1 MRKAITIFI
10 ALLSLNAQSDLNI
23 FGYFQT
29 SAFFIDETT
38 SIPALPPAFYSPDNS
53 RNEFKMQQLNIFFQK
68 DLGSSFSMWI
78 NLEFVNDFST
88 NKFWG
93 TFQVEEAWVNYEHND
108 LINFKMG
115 LFIPSFNRFNEIK
128 NRMPLIPYIYRPI
141 IYEIMFKDVV
151 VSHRFAPDR
160 GFFDFYG
167 RHYLTDDLV
176 TNYSFYLGQSDESFF
191 VSKQFDFSMPTGT
204 DSTTHFLV
212 GGRVGFEYDFIRV
225 GASGTVDKQKVLGTN
240 IRRAGDM
247 NEYIVDRKRLGFDLS
262 FSYEGLFLEAEYVK
276 VFYEHDT
283 LSLNTDLMFYYA
295 TLGYDFGEELTF
307 YGSYSLLEDKGSQYF
322 EKGMRN
328 YSGGIVYRPNATI
341 TFKFQYARFFM
352 DDFELFLVNP
362 TTPPIGS
369 FNHEAFTIATSIL
382 F

>member
-1 MRKAITIFI
+1 MRKALTVFI

-29 SAFFIDETT
+29 SAFFIDEITQYPKG
-38 SIPALPPAFYSPDNS
+38 SLLYDNT

-68 DLGSSFSMWI
+68 DLGSNFSMWI

-93 TFQVEEAWVNYEHND
+93 TFQIEEAWVKYETSD
-108 LINFKMG
+108 LLNLKMG

-141 IYEIMFKDVV
+141 IYETMFKDVV
-151 VSHRFAPDR
+151 LSSRFAPER
-160 GFFDFYG
+160 GFFDIYG

-191 VSKQFDFSMPTGT
+191 VSEKYEFSMPTGT
-204 DSTTHFLV
+204 DSTTHFLL
-212 GGRVGFEYDFIRV
+212 GGRVGFEYDFLRV
-225 GASGTVDKQKVLGTN
+225 GASGTIDKQKVLGTN
-240 IRRAGDM
+240 IKRVGDT

-262 FSYEGLFLEAEYVK
+262 LSYEGLFLEAEYVK
-276 VFYEHDT
+276 VYYEHDT
-283 LSLNTDLMFYYA
+283 LSLDTDLEFYYG
-295 TLGYDFGEELTF
+295 TLGYDFSEELTL
-307 YGSYSLLEDKGSQYF
+307 YGSYSVLEDRGSQF
-322 EKGMRN
+322 FLEKMKN
-328 YSGGIVYRPNATI
+328 YSFGLVYRPSSSI
-341 TFKFQYARFFM
+341 TLKGQYAHFYI
-352 DDFELFLVNP
+352 DDFKLFLYYP
-362 TTPPIGS
+362 TSTSVGR
-369 FNHEAFTIATSIL
+369 FNHKSFAFATSIL